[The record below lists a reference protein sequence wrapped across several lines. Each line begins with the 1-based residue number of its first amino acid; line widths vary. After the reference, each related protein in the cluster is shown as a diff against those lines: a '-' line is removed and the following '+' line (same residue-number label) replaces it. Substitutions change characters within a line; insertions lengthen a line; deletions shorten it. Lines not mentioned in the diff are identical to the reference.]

1 MSVRL
6 PAALTHPEH
15 VVVKLIR
22 DHWKRL
28 ISARRQTADA
38 SDHQST
44 TLLTVTLMGEKMD
57 AVKLD
62 FHLLKASWM
71 RLNFAPLRSDRRPIQ
86 PRHAEWLSVNG
97 VKKHPSLVTWS
108 RFVSSFQPEAAF
120 ERPPGSSHVLFL
132 RPRPRSN
139 NTSVWRSLVDSLDVV
154 VSRLVGC
161 ITAGRH
167 WTDFIL
173 KLKNMKRLHAARLLW
188 SQSAESQRSIWKD
201 VILSKRAKIC
211 SWIC

>member
-86 PRHAEWLSVNG
+86 PRHAE
-97 VKKHPSLVTWS
+97 
-108 RFVSSFQPEAAF
+108 
-120 ERPPGSSHVLFL
+120 
-132 RPRPRSN
+132 
-139 NTSVWRSLVDSLDVV
+139 
-154 VSRLVGC
+154 
-161 ITAGRH
+161 
-167 WTDFIL
+167 
-173 KLKNMKRLHAARLLW
+173 
-188 SQSAESQRSIWKD
+188 
-201 VILSKRAKIC
+201 
-211 SWIC
+211 

>member
-22 DHWKRL
+22 DQIDWKRL

-44 TLLTVTLMGEKMD
+44 TLLTVTLMEEKMD

-86 PRHAEWLSVNG
+86 PRHAE
-97 VKKHPSLVTWS
+97 
-108 RFVSSFQPEAAF
+108 
-120 ERPPGSSHVLFL
+120 
-132 RPRPRSN
+132 
-139 NTSVWRSLVDSLDVV
+139 
-154 VSRLVGC
+154 
-161 ITAGRH
+161 
-167 WTDFIL
+167 
-173 KLKNMKRLHAARLLW
+173 
-188 SQSAESQRSIWKD
+188 
-201 VILSKRAKIC
+201 
-211 SWIC
+211 